1 MILNGESAPK
11 RHNKI
16 ELVLGNSMRV
26 YPLKFKP
33 IFKRRIWGGRNLE
46 SMLDKKLPP
55 TETIG
60 ESWELADLELDQSV
74 VAAGPAAG
82 RTLAQLVADWG
93 KDLMGRAKLFDG
105 RFPLLIKYLDACDVL
120 SVQVHPDEAYVQRH
134 GGDARVK
141 HEAWYVLHAEPN
153 GCIYRGLKP
162 GVDRTAFEAAVKAGN
177 TQDLLNRIPVRAGH
191 CYYLPSGT
199 VHALGAGVVVAE
211 IQTPSDTTFRV
222 FDWNR
227 VDAAT
232 GQPRDLHVD
241 QALECIHFQDS
252 ALAPDPPRSHVASL
266 WTAVSRLVTCP
277 SFIVEK
283 VRMVQGMEQEIP
295 YAEPVV
301 WMVLDGCGV
310 LLTGSAETDTPFQ
323 RGDTILL
330 PAELRD
336 VRVRTDD
343 DCAWLEI
350 TIPTPS
356 DLAEFERPTKEEL
369 RSPDSHI
376 QVGIERKPGD

>member
-1 MILNGESAPK
+1 MQ
-11 RHNKI
+11 
-16 ELVLGNSMRV
+16 V
-26 YPLKFKP
+26 YPLKFEP

-46 SMLDKKLPP
+46 SMLGKRLPP
-55 TETIG
+55 QEPIG
-60 ESWELADLELDQSV
+60 ESWELADLEHDQSV

-93 KDLMGRAKLFDG
+93 TDLMGRASLFDG
-105 RFPLLIKYLDACDVL
+105 RFPLLIKFLDACDVL

-141 HEAWYVLHAEPN
+141 HEAWYVLHAQPD

-162 GVDRTAFEAAVKAGN
+162 GTDRPAFEAAVKAGN
-177 TQDLLNRIPVRAGH
+177 TRELLHHIPVKAGQS
-191 CYYLPSGT
+191 YYLPSGT

-211 IQTPSDTTFRV
+211 IQTPSDTTFRL

-227 VDAAT
+227 VDVAT
-232 GQPRDLHVD
+232 GRPRDLHVAE
-241 QALECIHFQDS
+241 ALECIHFHES

-266 WTAVSRLVTCP
+266 WTAVTRLVTCP

-283 VRMVQGMEQEIP
+283 VRMVQGMVQEIP

-301 WMVLDGCGV
+301 WMMLEGTGAV
-310 LLTGSAETDTPFQ
+310 LTGSSETDTPFR

-330 PAELRD
+330 PAALRD
-336 VRVRTDD
+336 PRVRTDE

-350 TIPTPS
+350 TLPAPS
-356 DLAEFERPTKEEL
+356 DLAQYERPTSEEL
-369 RSPDSHI
+369 RNPASHI
-376 QVGIERKPGD
+376 DVGIERKPRA